1 LVAIATLAVVV
12 RTGVRCAWRWA
23 ILTNRF
29 AACLWLWVAPAAYYR
44 SMFVNPTLPGGVF
57 GDVRRDVSHRR
68 NVEAAGQPARGI
80 DA

>member
-29 AACLWLWVAPAAYYR
+29 GACLRLWAGAAYYR
-44 SMFVNPTLPGGVF
+44 PMFVNPTLPGGVF
-57 GDVRRDVSHRR
+57 DDVRRDVSHRR
-68 NVEAAGQPARGI
+68 NVGAAGPPTRAI